1 LSSKKCRIKDRAMNY
16 ETIARGFKHEGIY
29 IFEGKSIE
37 AQANQI
43 GTEPNLLWH
52 YRLDWVILTS
62 TA

>member
-1 LSSKKCRIKDRAMNY
+1 MNY
-16 ETIARGFKHEGIY
+16 ETIARGFKDEGIY
-29 IFEGKSIE
+29 IFERKSIE

-43 GTEPNLLWH
+43 GTEPNLFWH

>member
-1 LSSKKCRIKDRAMNY
+1 MNY

-62 TA
+62 TAFLS